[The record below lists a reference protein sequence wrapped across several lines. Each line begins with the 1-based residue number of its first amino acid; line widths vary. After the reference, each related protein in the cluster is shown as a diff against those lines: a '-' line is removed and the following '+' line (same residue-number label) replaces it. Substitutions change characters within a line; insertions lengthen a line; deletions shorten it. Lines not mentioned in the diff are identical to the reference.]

1 MQSLLLIRDGIVVV
15 QNATKN
21 YTDTTANFIAD
32 GGTIIGNN
40 IDYNKGTG
48 NYIVNGKL
56 GAYPNANCEK
66 IIENIATFLTAQQKR
81 AEVK

>member
-1 MQSLLLIRDGIVVV
+1 MQSLLVIRDGTVVV
-15 QNATKN
+15 QNAAKN

-48 NYIVNGKL
+48 NFIINGKL
-56 GAYPNANCEK
+56 GAYPNADCEK